1 MNMHETLRRLRRAG
15 LIVDFNINE
24 TGSEYSVVFQPAVP
38 NVLLAELFGRAA
50 RCTYQVDPNPVHSSY
65 NWEEAQ
71 RLAKESG
78 RDPRDERQF
87 PASMQAAQGWQ
98 NGHRFNIVRR
108 NRVSWPPN
116 GQHQE

>member
-24 TGSEYSVVFQPAVP
+24 TGSEYSLVFQPAVP

-50 RCTYQVDPNPVHSSY
+50 KCTYQVDPNPVHSSY

-78 RDPRDERQF
+78 RDPRDERQLPGSASRLPRRSAR
-87 PASMQAAQGWQ
+87 PAA
-98 NGHRFNIVRR
+98 R
-108 NRVSWPPN
+108 NRRRRKRPS
-116 GQHQE
+116 GR